1 VRAKGGKTILFVRGG
16 HHLLPILGD
25 ADVDG
30 LSLDWRTPWR
40 EARALHPKM
49 VLQGNIDP
57 VSLFAGADEARR
69 RTKNLIADMR
79 ADDQG
84 KRCVF
89 NLGHGILPGTPED
102 AVAALVDEVVRA

>member
-1 VRAKGGKTILFVRGG
+1 MLFVRGG

-40 EARALHPKM
+40 EARAQHPQR

-57 VSLFAGADEARR
+57 VALFAGTDEVRR
-69 RTKNLIADMR
+69 RTRALLADMR
-79 ADDQG
+79 ADDDG
-84 KRCVF
+84 RRCIF

-102 AVAALVDEVVRA
+102 AVAALVDEVVRG